1 MRPNRT
7 VWLHRAWL
15 CCGLLAAAAGVHAA
29 ARIDEIRFAGNDT
42 TRPQTMLQEM
52 TIRVGDPVDRVQI
65 ERSRQAV
72 MNLGIF
78 KDVRSEVLREG
89 ERHIV
94 QMTVVEKRYLLPLP
108 RLNRNADGDISYGA
122 QIRWDN
128 FRGLNQTIK
137 FTYEETRP
145 AETNASE
152 KQNVSAEFHYP
163 RAWESLYGFN
173 VNVEQNEQTV
183 EAVNEGYPGVYYHKT
198 GQLASVS
205 VSRLLKPMGPTQG
218 WSVNTGL
225 AWSDTVY
232 DNIAPIPTSV
242 LSDTTD
248 VNWGAGAGY
257 ADVRDYL
264 YSRAGAEYGY
274 NLRVS
279 APTLGADRFYYTHAV
294 YFRSYNL
301 ITERPHVSLDYQ
313 VKVGLSSGLDDA
325 YALGSS
331 DSLRGYK
338 RDSIKGNAFVLT
350 NVEYQQPLFGRK
362 TIRGVIFTD
371 IGNAY
376 PSNNEIDLFDVKA
389 SIGVGLRYNVTAFVK
404 VQLRIDYGYAISSG
418 DNKTYAGTKE
428 TF

>member
-1 MRPNRT
+1 MKPSRT
-7 VWLHRAWL
+7 VWLHRAWM
-15 CCGLLAAAAGVHAA
+15 CCCLLAVATGAHAA
-29 ARIDEIRFAGNDT
+29 ARIDEIRFVGNKT
-42 TRPQTMLQEM
+42 TQPQTMLQEM
-52 TIRVGDPVDRVQI
+52 TIKAGDPVDRVQI

-78 KDVRSEVLREG
+78 KDVRSEVVREG

-128 FRGLNQTIK
+128 FSGLNQTVK
-137 FTYEETRP
+137 FTFEETQP

-152 KQNVSAEFHYP
+152 KQNISAEFNYP

-183 EAVNEGYPGVYYHKT
+183 EAVTQGYPGVYYHQT

-205 VSRLLKPMGPTQG
+205 VSRLLKPQGPTQG

-232 DNIAPIPTSV
+232 DNTAPIPQSV
-242 LSDTTD
+242 LSNTTD

-274 NLRVS
+274 NFRVS
-279 APTLGADRFYYTHAV
+279 VPTFGADRFYHTHAG

-313 VKVGLSSGLDDA
+313 LQVSLSSGLRDA
-325 YALGSS
+325 YSLGSS
-331 DSLRGYK
+331 GSLRGYK
-338 RDSIKGNAFVLT
+338 RDSIRGNAFVLA
-350 NVEYQQPLFGRK
+350 NIEYQQPLFGYK
-362 TIRGVIFTD
+362 TIRGVVFTD

-376 PSNNEIDLFDVKA
+376 PSNNEIDLFDVK
-389 SIGVGLRYNVTAFVK
+389 SSVGIGLRYNVTAFVK
-404 VQLRIDYGYAISSG
+404 VQLRIDYGYAITSG
-418 DNKTYAGTKE
+418 DSKTYAGTKE